1 MKKKLI
7 YDTNERPPLGK
18 WFILSLQHVFAMFGA
33 TILVPILINEAAGS
47 EVITVPLAL
56 VTSGIGTL
64 IYIFFTTYLAFV
76 FRTGRFCR
84 FTTESSRTIKRTCF
98 ARTFNYYNY

>member
-33 TILVPILINEAAGS
+33 TILVPILINESAGS

-64 IYIFFTTYLAFV
+64 IYIFLLRVSHQFT
-76 FRTGRFCR
+76 
-84 FTTESSRTIKRTCF
+84 
-98 ARTFNYYNY
+98 